1 MCCGRRSLPDC
12 LRWSA
17 FTRLWAAAGS
27 QGWRGRSM
35 LFKPDVKE
43 GTEIAGRRVAS
54 GARRRIVSIA
64 ITLLILGVLG
74 YVGWTALQQKQVSN
88 RGRPDLPVPVL
99 AATPRIQDVPVY
111 LDGVGAVRAL
121 NTVTVRSQVDGKLIA
136 VNFTEGQD
144 VKKGDVLGEIDPV
157 LYKAQ
162 YDQAVAKKAQDE
174 AQLANM
180 RLDLIRY
187 QQLAASNAGS
197 KQQADTQRA
206 VVAQQEALV
215 NADQAAIDNAQAT
228 LGYTK
233 IVAPLSGRAGLR
245 QVDQGNIV
253 HASDTTGLVVITQL
267 QPIAVQF
274 SLPQQQI
281 VRVNAAAGKGVLA
294 VDVFGND
301 GVTVVDTGTLKGID
315 NQVDPTT
322 GTLKLKAE
330 FPNAKFQLWPGQFVN
345 VRLKVETLDKA
356 IVVPTSAVQ
365 RGPAGTFSYVIGP
378 DNVATAKPVVVTQ
391 QNENDAV
398 IASGL
403 STSDRV
409 VTTGFANLSDG
420 AKVLIGTDD
429 RAPSADLAPRK
440 RSRSPDAK
448 GDSKGDAKG
457 GQGKDGQAKEG
468 QAREGQ
474 GKDGEHRGKRE
485 RGEGD
490 QKGQTGPASAEPS
503 GGAAKS
509 QP

>member
-1 MCCGRRSLPDC
+1 
-12 LRWSA
+12 
-17 FTRLWAAAGS
+17 
-27 QGWRGRSM
+27 M
-35 LFKPDVKE
+35 LFKPDLNETAKA
-43 GTEIAGRRVAS
+43 AGERVVRVVS
-54 GARRRIVSIA
+54 RARRRTVSIT
-64 ITLLILGVLG
+64 ITLLILGGLG
-74 YVGWTALQQKQVSN
+74 YIAWTSLQQKQAAN
-88 RGRPDLPVPVL
+88 RARPDLPVPVL

-121 NTVTVRSQVDGKLIA
+121 NTVIVRSQVDGKLIA

-157 LYKAQ
+157 IYKAQ

-174 AQLANM
+174 ALLANQ

-215 NADQAAIDNAQAT
+215 NSDQAAIDNAQAM
-228 LGYTK
+228 LGYTR
-233 IVAPLSGRAGLR
+233 IIAPLSGRAGLR
-245 QVDQGNIV
+245 QVDQGNII
-253 HASDTTGLVVITQL
+253 HAADITGLVIITQL
-267 QPIAVQF
+267 QPIVVQF

-281 VRVNAAAGKGVLA
+281 VRVNAASAKGALA

-301 GVTVVDTGTLKGID
+301 GTTVIDSGTLKGID

-330 FPNAKFQLWPGQFVN
+330 FPNAVFQLWPGQFVN
-345 VRLKVETLDKA
+345 VRLKVDTLMEA
-356 IVVPTSAVQ
+356 VVVPTSAVQ
-365 RGPAGTFSYVIGP
+365 RGPAGTFSYVIG
-378 DNVATAKPVVVTQ
+378 DGNIATAKPVVVTQ
-391 QNENDAV
+391 QNEADAV

-403 STSDRV
+403 SPADRV

-420 AKVLIGTDD
+420 AKVIIGKDEQTP
-429 RAPSADLAPRK
+429 AADLAPRK
-440 RSRSPDAK
+440 KGSRVP
-448 GDSKGDAKG
+448 
-457 GQGKDGQAKEG
+457 QGKDGQAKDS
-468 QAREGQ
+468 QAKDGQ
-474 GKDGEHRGKRE
+474 GEQRRGKK
-485 RGEGD
+485 GEGD
-490 QKGQTGPASAEPS
+490 QKGQATPAQGGEQS

>member
-1 MCCGRRSLPDC
+1 
-12 LRWSA
+12 
-17 FTRLWAAAGS
+17 
-27 QGWRGRSM
+27 M
-35 LFKPDVKE
+35 LFKPDLNETAKA
-43 GTEIAGRRVAS
+43 AGERVVRVVS
-54 GARRRIVSIA
+54 RARRRTVSIT
-64 ITLLILGVLG
+64 ITLLILGGLG
-74 YVGWTALQQKQVSN
+74 YIAWTSLQQKQAAN
-88 RGRPDLPVPVL
+88 RARPDLPVPVL

-121 NTVTVRSQVDGKLIA
+121 NTVIVRSQVDGKLIA

-157 LYKAQ
+157 IYKAQ

-174 AQLANM
+174 ALLANQ

-215 NADQAAIDNAQAT
+215 NSDQAAIDNAQAM
-228 LGYTK
+228 LGYTR
-233 IVAPLSGRAGLR
+233 IIAPLSGRAGLR
-245 QVDQGNIV
+245 QVDQGNII
-253 HASDTTGLVVITQL
+253 HAADITGLVIITQL
-267 QPIAVQF
+267 QPIVVQF

-281 VRVNAAAGKGVLA
+281 VRVNAASAKGALA

-301 GVTVVDTGTLKGID
+301 GTTVIDSGTLKGID

-330 FPNAKFQLWPGQFVN
+330 FPNAVFQLWPGQFVN
-345 VRLKVETLDKA
+345 VRLKVDTLMGA
-356 IVVPTSAVQ
+356 VVVPTSAVQ
-365 RGPAGTFSYVIGP
+365 RGPAGTFSYVIG
-378 DNVATAKPVVVTQ
+378 DGNIATAKPVVVTQ
-391 QNENDAV
+391 QNEADAV

-403 STSDRV
+403 SPADRV

-420 AKVLIGTDD
+420 AKVIIGKDEQTP
-429 RAPSADLAPRK
+429 AADLAPRK
-440 RSRSPDAK
+440 KGSRAP
-448 GDSKGDAKG
+448 
-457 GQGKDGQAKEG
+457 QGKDGQAKDS
-468 QAREGQ
+468 QAKDGQ
-474 GKDGEHRGKRE
+474 GEQRRGKK
-485 RGEGD
+485 GDGD
-490 QKGQTGPASAEPS
+490 QKGQATPAQGGEQS